1 VSPRAAAEPEEL
13 AWLED
18 GRHPEPLALLLR
30 EKVLPA
36 LREHL
41 AD

>member
-1 VSPRAAAEPEEL
+1 VNPRAAAELEEL

-18 GRHPEPLALLLR
+18 GRHPELLAPLLR